1 MNYFEYGF
9 FSELVKTAEKGK
21 VRAAIEN
28 ALDSP
33 TGSPETLKDELVDM
47 GLSVGGGISGALVG
61 KLLDKAMP
69 VSYFDDEENSLG
81 LNRRAEGLA
90 ALGAALGPGYTMMK
104 RQDKKLAE
112 KGKKAKLSRLQAAAL
127 SGLLGAGAGAALPTR
142 DGVVGRLLNALTV
155 GGPAAAIGSANSA
168 IFGTVPAK

>member
-1 MNYFEYGF
+1 MNHLEYGF
-9 FSELVKTAEKGK
+9 FSELSKTAEKSK
-21 VRAAIEN
+21 AREAIEN

-47 GLSVGGGISGALVG
+47 GLSLGGGLSGALVG
-61 KLLDKAMP
+61 KFFDKVAP
-69 VSYFDDEENSLG
+69 GPFPFSGENVLG
-81 LNRRAEGLA
+81 LSPRAQALA
-90 ALGAALGPGYTMMK
+90 AFGSVLGPGYTMMK

-155 GGPAAAIGSANSA
+155 GGPAAALGSANSA